1 MKIRWLGHSSFLIE
15 SERGIKIITDPFDET
30 LGYKLPRIKANIVT
44 VSHEHFDHNYVRG
57 IKGRPI
63 VFKGPV
69 KRESHKMEF
78 TGIATYHDSVF
89 GSKRGPNTIFIIKA
103 DGLKLCHLGDLGHIL
118 NPDKLTEIGYI
129 DILFIPVGGFYTIDS
144 TQATQI
150 VNDIKPRIT
159 IPMHYKTEA
168 IKFSIDSVE
177 AFLSNKDN
185 VKRLESNELE
195 IRKET
200 LPENNQILV
209 LQYEKGDL

>member
-1 MKIRWLGHSSFLIE
+1 MKIKWLGHSSFLIE

-30 LGYKLPRIKANIVT
+30 LGYKLPRIKVNIVT

-57 IKGRPI
+57 IKGRPV

-78 TGIATYHDSVF
+78 RGITSYHDSVY

-118 NPDKLTEIGYI
+118 DPDKLAEIGSV

-150 VNDIKPRIT
+150 VNDLKPRIT
-159 IPMHYKTEA
+159 IPMHYKTEI
-168 IKFSIDSVE
+168 IKFSIDPVE
-177 AFLSNKDN
+177 VFLSNKDN
-185 VKRLESNELE
+185 VKRLESSELE
-195 IRKET
+195 IRKDT
-200 LPENNQILV
+200 LPENNQIFV
-209 LQYEKGDL
+209 FQYE

>member
-30 LGYKLPRIKANIVT
+30 LGYKLPRIKVNIVT

-78 TGIATYHDSVF
+78 KGISTYHDSVF

-118 NPDKLTEIGYI
+118 SPDKLTEIGSI

-144 TQATQI
+144 AQATQI

-168 IKFSIDSVE
+168 IKFSIDPVE
-177 AFLSNKDN
+177 VFLFNKDN
-185 VKRLESNELE
+185 VKKLESSELK
-195 IRKET
+195 IDKDT
-200 LPENNQILV
+200 LPESTQIYV
-209 LQYEKGDL
+209 LQYD

>member
-30 LGYKLPRIKANIVT
+30 LGYKLPRIKVNIVT

-78 TGIATYHDSVF
+78 KGISTYHDSVF

-118 NPDKLTEIGYI
+118 SPDKLTEIGSI

-144 TQATQI
+144 AQATQI

-168 IKFSIDSVE
+168 IEFSIDTVDL
-177 AFLSNKDN
+177 FLSNKDN

-195 IRKET
+195 IRKDT
-200 LPENNQILV
+200 LPESTQIYV
-209 LQYEKGDL
+209 LQYE